1 VSIAAEGL
9 ILPPSIRARRMHH
22 LNVTTLQRF
31 LKLLVC
37 ALIGRVV
44 IGVWLSYAD
53 YMPPNFEADFLQ
65 GRAPYFFGS
74 YRWAFYTH
82 IISGPCS
89 LVLGMILLSNEF
101 RLRFT
106 KWHRRLGRIQA
117 VCVLLLVAPSG
128 LWMAS
133 YAMSGAMAGT
143 GFAALAVATAMCV
156 AFGWR
161 SAVKRR
167 FVEHQSWMSRCF
179 ILLCSAVILRVIGG
193 LTITLDIESERAYSL
208 AAWISWLCPLMAYEA
223 YSRLASGA
231 ASAHRYSISTRIH

>member
-1 VSIAAEGL
+1 MIIAAEGL
-9 ILPPSIRARRMHH
+9 VLPLSIHVRRMHH
-22 LNVTTLQRF
+22 LNVTTLQRI

-65 GRAPYFFGS
+65 GREPYFFGS
-74 YRWAFYTH
+74 YQWAFYTH
-82 IISGPCS
+82 ILSGPCS
-89 LVLGMILLSNEF
+89 LVLGMILTSNQF

-106 KWHRRLGRIQA
+106 KWHRRLGRIQI
-117 VCVLLLVAPSG
+117 VCVLSLVAPSG
-128 LWMAS
+128 LWMAC

-161 SAVKRR
+161 SAVNRR
-167 FVEHQSWMSRCF
+167 FAEHQRWMWRCF
-179 ILLCSAVILRVIGG
+179 ILLCSAVVLRVIGG
-193 LTITLDIESERAYSL
+193 LTITVDIESEWAYPL
-208 AAWISWLCPLMAYEA
+208 AAWISWLLPLLAYEA
-223 YSRLASGA
+223 FLKLASGA
-231 ASAHRYSISTRIH
+231 ASDHRYRNSAKTQ